1 MVSARRTGYL
11 DVPQPQPEL
20 ELDELYRELILDHYK
35 SPRHHVKLPRADV
48 VAEGYNPVCGDE
60 VEMEL
65 VFDGETLR
73 EIGTIGRGCSISQ
86 ASGSMMS
93 ELVAGKDIAEIR
105 RLSGEFT
112 RMMTEP
118 DGNVPEDLGD
128 LEALQGAAKFAA
140 RVKCA
145 TLAWHTLADG
155 IAQHEKGDGVV
166 RREES

>member
-1 MVSARRTGYL
+1 MGWARRTGYS
-11 DVPQPQPEL
+11 DVPQQEL
-20 ELDELYRELILDHYK
+20 ELDELYREIILDHYK
-35 SPRHHVKLPRADV
+35 SPRHHAPLAHADV

-60 VEMEL
+60 VEMQL
-65 VFDGETLR
+65 NFAGDTLTD
-73 EIGTIGRGCSISQ
+73 IGVIGRGCAISQ

-93 ELVAGKDIAEIR
+93 ELVQGKGIAEIR
-105 RLSGEFT
+105 HLSDEFKQ
-112 RMMTEP
+112 MMTEP
-118 DGNVPEDLGD
+118 DGTVPEDLGD
-128 LEALQGAAKFAA
+128 LEALQGVAKFAA

>member
-1 MVSARRTGYL
+1 MSL
-11 DVPQPQPEL
+11 HQQEL

-35 SPRHHVKLPRADV
+35 NPRHREHLRSPQV

-65 VFDGETLR
+65 IFDGDR
-73 EIGTIGRGCSISQ
+73 IADIGVIGRGCSISQ

-93 ELVAGKDIAEIR
+93 DLVTGKSIGEIR
-105 RLSGEFT
+105 RLSDEFKS
-112 RMMTEP
+112 MMTNP
-118 DGNVPEDLGD
+118 DGDVPEDLGD
-128 LEALQGAAKFAA
+128 LEALQGVAKFAV

-155 IAQHEKGDGVV
+155 IEQHEKGDGTV
-166 RREES
+166 RREEA